1 MSHKVDPRIFRI
13 RKNSDWLSR
22 GYYKQTSKNV
32 EEDFRIRDYLDK
44 KIGKLGV
51 EKIEIERY
59 PGKINI
65 IILTARPGLIIGRG
79 GEGVEQLKKEL
90 ETKVLNVPTFY
101 AVYKG
106 IVDTKLSSK
115 KRAKKDARMLKKGIK
130 DEADEDKTPNSI
142 KIEIREIKDPWLSAR
157 LSADW
162 VARQIEKRMPF
173 RKLLKQGLAKILA
186 HKEVKG
192 ARIEV
197 AGRLN
202 GNEIARREWLG
213 SGQMPR
219 QTIRADIDYAK
230 DEALCTYGKIGIKV
244 WIYKGEKFD

>member
-13 RKNSDWLSR
+13 RGIGDWLSR
-22 GYYKQTSKNV
+22 GYYKQTAKNV
-32 EEDFRIRDYLDK
+32 EEDFRIRDYLNE

-51 EKIEIERY
+51 EKVEIERF
-59 PGKINI
+59 PGRINI
-65 IILTARPGLIIGRG
+65 IIMTARPGLIIGRG

-90 ETKVLNVPTFY
+90 EAKVMKKPTFS
-101 AVYKG
+101 AIYKK
-106 IVDTKLSSK
+106 IVETKLSSK
-115 KRAKKDARMLKKGIK
+115 KRAKKDAKMIKKGIK
-130 DEADEDKTPNSI
+130 DESDEDAPNLI

-173 RKLLKQGLAKILA
+173 RKLLKQALSKILS

-197 AGRLN
+197 SGRLN

-219 QTIRADIDYAK
+219 QTMRADIDYAK
-230 DEALCTYGKIGIKV
+230 DEAHCTYGSIGVKV
-244 WIYKGEKFD
+244 WIYKGEKFE